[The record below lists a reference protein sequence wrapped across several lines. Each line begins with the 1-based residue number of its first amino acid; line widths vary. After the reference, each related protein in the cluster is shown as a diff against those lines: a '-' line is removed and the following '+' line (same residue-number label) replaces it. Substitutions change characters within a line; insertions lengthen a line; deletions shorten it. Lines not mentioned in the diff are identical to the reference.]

1 MNPVARGASG
11 GRNPAKGAAMISSN
25 PERTRVVVVG
35 GGLGG
40 LASAVELAGRGAA
53 VTIVESNTHLGGKM
67 NVLEE
72 AGFTFDMGPT
82 ILTLPEVISG
92 IIRRAGKRVE
102 DYIDLIRLDPQWRCA
117 FEDGTVID
125 LLEDVDAMAAHLDG
139 LFPGRRAG
147 EGYRAFIE
155 YSRRMNR
162 LSRNVFFYR
171 DVGGVGDVMRGTKLG
186 DSEVM
191 GDALAMRLHSTVGKT
206 AQKHVKEPH
215 VLQVLEHFLQY
226 VGSSPFLA
234 PAILSMIASA
244 QVDQGCWYPMGGTRM
259 VARALARL
267 AEEMGVETVLGQ
279 RVAKIEQA
287 NGRVSGVT
295 LFDGRTID
303 ADAVVSN
310 CDVQRTLKDLV
321 GTPAAIAEAGKV
333 ARKYTPACSGIV
345 LYLGLDRQYEQLAH
359 HNFLFSAVSAD
370 EFDDIYQKGIPARD
384 PTMYIAAPS
393 RTDPDQ
399 APEGGEALYIL
410 VHTPYIR
417 PGSVQSDRE
426 RFIREYRPVIIEK
439 LKRMGMPDIEDHIVV
454 ERHLTPT
461 GIEKMYNAEGGAI
474 YGLASHGK
482 LGGGFK
488 PKNSTR
494 VVGGLYFAGGS
505 VNPGPGM
512 PMVLMSGVTAADT
525 LAGDMGLPGQDIP
538 ATSAEPGPGEYR
550 HQRDVVPAAAG
561 GGEAG
566 PAWAAP

>member
-1 MNPVARGASG
+1 
-11 GRNPAKGAAMISSN
+11 MISTN
-25 PERTRVVVVG
+25 PNKQQRVVVVG

-40 LASAVELAGRGAA
+40 LSSAVELAGRGAH

-67 NVLEE
+67 NVLEQD
-72 AGFTFDMGPT
+72 GFTFDMGPT

-92 IIRRAGKRVE
+92 IIRRAGKKVE

-125 LLEDVDAMAAHLDG
+125 LLEDVDAMAAQLDG
-139 LFPGRRAG
+139 LFPGQRVG

-206 AQKHVKEPH
+206 AQKYVKEQH
-215 VLQVLEHFLQY
+215 LLQVLEHFLQY

-234 PAILSMIASA
+234 PAILTMIASA

-259 VARALARL
+259 VARALERL
-267 AEEMGVETVLGQ
+267 ADEMGIEKILGEK
-279 RVAKIEQA
+279 VAKIEQA
-287 NGRVSGVT
+287 DGRVTGVT
-295 LFDGRTID
+295 LFDGRTIE

-321 GTPAAIAEAGKV
+321 GTPAALAEAKKV
-333 ARKYTPACSGIV
+333 SRKYTPACSGIV

-359 HNFLFSAVSAD
+359 HNFYFSKVSAD
-370 EFDDIYQKGIPARD
+370 EFDDIYGKGIPARD

-399 APEGGEALYIL
+399 APAGGEALYIL

-417 PGSVQSDRE
+417 PGALQADQE

-439 LKRMGMPDIEDHIVV
+439 LKRMGLPDIEDHIVV
-454 ERHLTPT
+454 ERYLTPT

-488 PKNSTR
+488 PKNSTKALR
-494 VVGGLYFAGGS
+494 GLYFAGGS

-525 LAGDMGLPGQDIP
+525 LAKDLGLPARDI
-538 ATSAEPGPGEYR
+538 AGTSAEPGPGEFR
-550 HQRDVVPAAAG
+550 RQS
-561 GGEAG
+561 EAV
-566 PAWAAP
+566 ASCATA

>member
-1 MNPVARGASG
+1 
-11 GRNPAKGAAMISSN
+11 MISSN
-25 PERTRVVVVG
+25 PDRTRVVVVG

-40 LASAVELAGRGAA
+40 LASAVELAGRGAS
-53 VTIVESNTHLGGKM
+53 VTIVESNPHLGGKM
-67 NVLEE
+67 NVLEQD
-72 AGFTFDMGPT
+72 GFTFDMGPT

-92 IIRRAGKRVE
+92 IIRRAGKKVE

-125 LLEDVDAMAAHLDG
+125 LLEDVDAMAAQLDS
-139 LFPGRRAG
+139 LFPGQGVGAG
-147 EGYRAFIE
+147 YKAFID

-186 DSEVM
+186 DGEVM

-206 AQKHVKEPH
+206 AQKHVKERH

-234 PAILSMIASA
+234 PAILTMIASA

-259 VARALARL
+259 VARALERL
-267 AEEMGVETVLGQ
+267 ADEMGIEKILGQ
-279 RVAKIEQA
+279 SVAKIEVRSA
-287 NGRVSGVT
+287 GGPSAVAGVT
-295 LFDGRTID
+295 LSDGRTLD

-310 CDVQRTLKDLV
+310 CDVQRTLRDLV
-321 GTPAAIAEAGKV
+321 GTPAALAEARKV
-333 ARKYTPACSGIV
+333 AKKYTPACSGIV
-345 LYLGLDRQYEQLAH
+345 LYLGLDRQYDQLAH
-359 HNFLFSAVSAD
+359 HNFFFSKVSED
-370 EFDDIYQKGIPARD
+370 EFGDIYQRGIPARD

-399 APEGGEALYIL
+399 APAGGEALYIL

-417 PGSVQSDRE
+417 PGSLQADQDR
-426 RFIREYRPVIIEK
+426 FVREYRPVIIEK
-439 LKRMGMPDIEDHIVV
+439 LKRMGMPDIEEHIVV
-454 ERHLTPT
+454 ERSLTPT

-482 LGGGFK
+482 LNGGVK
-488 PKNSTR
+488 PKNSCAA
-494 VVGGLYFAGGS
+494 VNGLFFAGGS

-525 LAGDMGLPGQDIP
+525 LARAFGLPDRDI
-538 ATSAEPGPGEYR
+538 ASTSAEPGPGEFR
-550 HQRDVVPAAAG
+550 LQREVATTPAG
-561 GGEAG
+561 V
-566 PAWAAP
+566 